1 MPRSDPMM
9 AGRSSRPLLGIGLMI
24 ASGLAFVLL
33 DSTAKYLVRS
43 YPVVEVVWAR
53 YFFSLVTV
61 LTLLPRYG
69 LFGLVGTARLGLQAG
84 RGTLILATTLL
95 AFVALRFLPIA
106 DTYAISFVAPV
117 MVAAASVPLLGE
129 TIGRGQWLAILGG
142 FLGVMVVVRPGLG
155 AFSWAAA
162 LPLLMAVGNVAVQI
176 MTRRMSVG
184 ERAATTMFYTSL
196 AGSIG
201 MSILL
206 PFVWAPPS
214 IAAWLLMAMMGVAG
228 FAGQLLLFLAFRA
241 APASL
246 VSPFS
251 YTQIVWAI
259 PIGWLAFGDLPDAAT
274 LCGGAI
280 VVFSGLALARLGRRD
295 RARAGMQAATAGS
308 DAA

>member
-1 MPRSDPMM
+1 MSDSASLSAPARERRS
-9 AGRSSRPLLGIGLMI
+9 RLTGIALMTGAVACFACLD
-24 ASGLAFVLL
+24 AS
-33 DSTAKYLVRS
+33 AKYLNG
-43 YPVVEVVWAR
+43 YIDTLEVVWAR

-61 LTLLPRYG
+61 FTLLPRYG
-69 LFGLVGTARLGLQAG
+69 LFGLVGTTRLGLQAG
-84 RGTLILATTLL
+84 RGSLILATTLL

-106 DTYAISFVAPV
+106 DTYAISFVAPL

-142 FLGVMVVVRPGLG
+142 FLGVLVVVRPGLG
-155 AFSWAAA
+155 AFSWAAG

-184 ERAATTMFYTSL
+184 EGAATTMFYTSL

-206 PFVWAPPS
+206 PFVWTPPS
-214 IAAWLLMAMMGVAG
+214 VAAWLLMAMMGAAG

-246 VSPFS
+246 VSPFA

-259 PIGWLAFGDLPDAAT
+259 PIGWLAFGDLPDVAT
-274 LCGGAI
+274 VCGGAI
-280 VVFSGLALARLGRRD
+280 VVLSGLALARLGRRG
-295 RARAGMQAATAGS
+295 RARGGTEPAA